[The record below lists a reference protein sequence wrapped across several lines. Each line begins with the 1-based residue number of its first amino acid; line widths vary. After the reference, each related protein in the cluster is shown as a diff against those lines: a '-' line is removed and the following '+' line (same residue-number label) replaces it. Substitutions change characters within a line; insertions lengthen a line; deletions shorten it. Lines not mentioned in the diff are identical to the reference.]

1 MKLTSSYSKSMDAF
15 TFVDEKPLFNFEV
28 TENMTLADL
37 IPEIDALYGV
47 IQYPSFDC
55 FKEKSI

>member
-15 TFVDEKPLFNFEV
+15 TFVDEEPLFNFEA

-37 IPEIDALYGV
+37 IPEIDGLYGV